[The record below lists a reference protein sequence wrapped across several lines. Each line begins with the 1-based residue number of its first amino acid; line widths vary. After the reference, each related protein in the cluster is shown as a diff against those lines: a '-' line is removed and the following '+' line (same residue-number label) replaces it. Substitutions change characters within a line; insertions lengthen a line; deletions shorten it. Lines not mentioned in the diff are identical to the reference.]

1 MAVRFFSDA
10 VNLKPDYANA
20 YYNLAV
26 ALRDKGD
33 LVSAASSAERT
44 VSLLDPKSPDYK
56 AASDLLASLKDQIA
70 SEAAKQESQAKQ
82 AEAPA
87 AKSNSALQGKNLPQV
102 LDLPKPENVA
112 TPPAV
117 KKQTTE

>member
-1 MAVRFFSDA
+1 MAIRFFSDA

-44 VSLLDPKSPDYK
+44 VSLLDPKSPDYE
-56 AASDLLASLKDQIA
+56 AASGLLANLKEQIA
-70 SEAAKQESQAKQ
+70 SKTASEQT
-82 AEAPA
+82 EAPA
-87 AKSNSALQGKNLPQV
+87 AKTSSALQGKNLPQV

-117 KKQTTE
+117 KKQSQE